1 MYVIIDECFG
11 AHRFREFF
19 EARGHRAEG
28 VGTAFP
34 QGTPDPSILAFAGE
48 QAAVLVTRDN
58 DYKARK
64 ERVSGQGAGFRRAHR
79 IVFVS
84 CDGPKA
90 MRRLEELI
98 EDIEREYRYHCE
110 RDRRMTMWI
119 TGGNFRVER

>member
-11 AHRFREFF
+11 AYQIREFF
-19 EARGHRAEG
+19 EARGHIAEG
-28 VGTAFP
+28 VGSAFP
-34 QGTPDPSILAFAGE
+34 RRTPDPSILAFADKH
-48 QAAVLVTRDN
+48 AAVVVTRDN
-58 DYKARK
+58 DYKTLKARAAG
-64 ERVSGQGAGFRRAHR
+64 EIEGFRRAHR

-90 MRRLEELI
+90 MRRLEALI

-110 RDRRMTMWI
+110 RGMRMTMWI